1 MIRMIFRTN
10 TQKTQTISIC
20 IVEIFTQTM
29 LLVYIIL
36 TSLFAPMNER
46 ISKFSIALI
55 IGDIHLVL
63 YIV

>member
-29 LLVYIIL
+29 LLVYIL

-55 IGDIHLVL
+55 FGDIHLVL

>member
-1 MIRMIFRTN
+1 MIFRTN